1 VNIPQA
7 IQAAGE
13 QHLVY
18 LFVCGSRLLRQ
29 QAVQEWTGGASLEI
43 EVENPV
49 TQTDFISL
57 APPGKEREAGKKEI
71 ARAHVGRRILFFERA
86 VLRV

>member
-1 VNIPQA
+1 MD
-7 IQAAGE
+7 
-13 QHLVY
+13 L
-18 LFVCGSRLLRQ
+18 
-29 QAVQEWTGGASLEI
+29 GASLEI
-43 EVENPV
+43 GVENPV

-71 ARAHVGRRILFFERA
+71 ARAHVGGRILFFERA